1 MDDLSLEFKS
11 KLQKLFIEK
20 KFSNL
25 EFEIESLGDIQN
37 LENGILY
44 LYAISKS
51 LNPTSK
57 KKDYALAV
65 DLLIKVYKKNKKNLE
80 PLYNSVVVSLK
91 AETYKDTIKILLEAL
106 EINPKNEKIIDGL
119 AKLNNVLGN
128 MEDSYNYYKLLFEIN
143 PSQVAS
149 RQTFLTSLNYHPLID
164 QNEYLKQCR
173 LYTSIIEKNIK
184 NNFNYQKIK
193 NQKIKLGF
201 LSSDLRNHS
210 VSYFL
215 KDLIKNID
223 KKEFETIAFS
233 NVKKLISDQMTVE
246 LKKLFDYW
254 HDIFDYKD
262 SELVDFIRK
271 KNVNII
277 IDLNGYTFG
286 NRSNIFVERV
296 APIQIIWLGYC
307 NSSGLKNMDYLISDH
322 NCIKKDEENLYSEKI
337 IYMPNIWN
345 SMSKPSK
352 LPEVVEPPVNR
363 NKIFTFGSFNNFQKI
378 SNKTISVWSKILND
392 TTSRIILKNS
402 IMDNEEI
409 NQNLIE
415 KFLLNNVK
423 EEKIQIIN
431 FKKQSSDHLSLY
443 GQIDLALDTFPY
455 NGVTT
460 TFESVLM
467 GVPVLTIK
475 GFNFNSRCGES
486 INRNLNLE
494 NFIAENYDDYYTK
507 ALSFYE
513 NKDYLS
519 NLRKSMRDKVLSSPL
534 FNNKDFASVFSKKM
548 KSIWENFSKD

>member
-1 MDDLSLEFKS
+1 MDDLNLEFKS

-20 KFSNL
+20 KFSTL
-25 EFEIESLGDIQN
+25 EFEIESLGDIKN
-37 LENGILY
+37 LEDEILY

-57 KKDYALAV
+57 KNDYILAL
-65 DLLIKVYKKNKKNLE
+65 DLFILAYKKNKKNLE

-91 AETYKDTIKILLEAL
+91 AEKYKDTIKILLEAL
-106 EINPKNEKIIDGL
+106 ESNPKNEKIIDGL

-128 MEDSYNYYKLLFEIN
+128 MEESYNFYKLLFEVN
-143 PSQVAS
+143 PNQVHS
-149 RQTFLTSLNYHPLID
+149 RQTFLTLLNYHPLID

-184 NNFNYQKIK
+184 NNFNKQKIK
-193 NQKIKLGF
+193 NKKIKLGF
-201 LSSDLRNHS
+201 FSSDLRKHS

-223 KKEFETIAFS
+223 KKEFEIIAFS
-233 NVKKLISDQMTVE
+233 NTDKSLNDEMTIE

-254 HDIFDYKD
+254 HDVINYKD
-262 SELVDFIRK
+262 LELVDFIRK
-271 KNVNII
+271 KNLNII

-286 NRSNIFVERV
+286 NRSNVFAERV
-296 APIQIIWLGYC
+296 APIQVTWLGYC
-307 NSSGLKNMDYLISDH
+307 NSTGLKNMDYLITDQ
-322 NCIKKDEENLYSEKI
+322 NLIKKDEENLYSEKI

-345 SMSKPSK
+345 SMSEPSN
-352 LPEVVEPPVNR
+352 LPEVSEAPSDK

-378 SNKTISVWSKILND
+378 SSKTISIWSNILNN
-392 TTSRIILKNS
+392 TSSRIILKNS
-402 IMDNEEI
+402 IMNNDEI

-415 KFLLNNVK
+415 KFLKNNVK
-423 EEKIQIIN
+423 EDKIQIIN
-431 FKKQSSDHLSLY
+431 FQKESLDHLSLY
-443 GQIDLALDTFPY
+443 DQIDLALDTFPY

-486 INRNLNLE
+486 INKNLKLE
-494 NFIAENYDDYYTK
+494 NFIAEDYSDYYLK
-507 ALSFYE
+507 ALNFYK
-513 NKDYLS
+513 NKNYLS
-519 NLRKSMRDKVLSSPL
+519 NLRKSLRDRVISSPL
-534 FNNKDFASVFSKKM
+534 FNNKDFALIFSEKM
-548 KSIWENFSKD
+548 KEIWENSLKD

>member
-1 MDDLSLEFKS
+1 MDDLNLEFKS

-20 KFSNL
+20 KFSTL
-25 EFEIESLGDIQN
+25 EFEIESLGDIKN
-37 LENGILY
+37 LEDEILY

-57 KKDYALAV
+57 KNDYILAL
-65 DLLIKVYKKNKKNLE
+65 DLFIQAYKKNKKNLE

-91 AETYKDTIKILLEAL
+91 AEKYKDTIKILLEAL
-106 EINPKNEKIIDGL
+106 ENNPKNEKIIDGL

-128 MEDSYNYYKLLFEIN
+128 MEESYNFYKLLFEVN
-143 PSQVAS
+143 PNQVHS
-149 RQTFLTSLNYHPLID
+149 RQTFLTLLNYHPLID

-184 NNFNYQKIK
+184 NNFNKQKIK
-193 NQKIKLGF
+193 NKKIKLGF
-201 LSSDLRNHS
+201 FSSDLRKHS

-223 KKEFETIAFS
+223 KKEFEIIAFS
-233 NVKKLISDQMTVE
+233 NADKSLNDEMTIE

-254 HDIFDYKD
+254 HDVINYKD
-262 SELVDFIRK
+262 LELVDFIRK
-271 KNVNII
+271 KNLNII

-286 NRSNIFVERV
+286 NRSNVFAERV
-296 APIQIIWLGYC
+296 APIQVTWLGYC
-307 NSSGLKNMDYLISDH
+307 NSTGLKNMDYLITDQ
-322 NCIKKDEENLYSEKI
+322 NLIKKDEEDLYSEKI

-345 SMSKPSK
+345 SMSEPSN
-352 LPEVVEPPVNR
+352 LPEVSEAPSDK

-378 SNKTISVWSKILND
+378 SSKTISIWSNILNN
-392 TTSRIILKNS
+392 TSSRIILKNS
-402 IMDNEEI
+402 IMNNDEI

-415 KFLLNNVK
+415 KFLKNNVK
-423 EEKIQIIN
+423 EDKIQIIN
-431 FKKQSSDHLSLY
+431 FQKESLDHLSLY
-443 GQIDLALDTFPY
+443 DQIDLALDTFPY

-486 INRNLNLE
+486 INKNLKLE
-494 NFIAENYDDYYTK
+494 NFIAEDYSDYYLK
-507 ALSFYE
+507 ALNFYK
-513 NKDYLS
+513 NKNYLS
-519 NLRKSMRDKVLSSPL
+519 NLRKSLRDRVISSPL
-534 FNNKDFASVFSKKM
+534 FNNKDFALIFSEKM
-548 KSIWENFSKD
+548 KEIWENSLKD

>member
-1 MDDLSLEFKS
+1 MDDLNLEFKS

-20 KFSNL
+20 KFSTL
-25 EFEIESLGDIQN
+25 EFEIESLGDIKN
-37 LENGILY
+37 LEDEILY

-57 KKDYALAV
+57 KNDYILAL
-65 DLLIKVYKKNKKNLE
+65 DLFIQAYKKNKKNLE
-80 PLYNSVVVSLK
+80 PLYNSVVVGLK

-106 EINPKNEKIIDGL
+106 EKNPKNEKIIDGL

-128 MEDSYNYYKLLFEIN
+128 MEESYNFYKLLFEIN
-143 PSQVAS
+143 PNQVHS
-149 RQTFLTSLNYHPLID
+149 RQTFLTLLNYHPLID

-184 NNFNYQKIK
+184 NNFNKQKIK
-193 NQKIKLGF
+193 NKKIKLGF
-201 LSSDLRNHS
+201 FSSDLRKHS

-223 KKEFETIAFS
+223 KKKFEIIAFS
-233 NVKKLISDQMTVE
+233 NADKSLNDEMTIE

-254 HDIFDYKD
+254 HDVINYKD
-262 SELVDFIRK
+262 LELVDFIRK
-271 KNVNII
+271 KNLNII

-286 NRSNIFVERV
+286 NRSNVFAERV
-296 APIQIIWLGYC
+296 APIQVTWLGYC
-307 NSSGLKNMDYLISDH
+307 NSTGLKNMDYLITDQ
-322 NCIKKDEENLYSEKI
+322 NLIKKDEENLYSEKI

-345 SMSKPSK
+345 SMSEPSN
-352 LPEVVEPPVNR
+352 LPEVSEAPSDK

-378 SNKTISVWSKILND
+378 SSKTISIWSNILNN
-392 TTSRIILKNS
+392 TSSRIILKNS
-402 IMDNEEI
+402 IMNNDEI

-415 KFLLNNVK
+415 KFLKNNVK
-423 EEKIQIIN
+423 EDKIQIIN
-431 FKKQSSDHLSLY
+431 FQKESLDHLSLY
-443 GQIDLALDTFPY
+443 DHIDLALDTFPY

-486 INRNLNLE
+486 INKNLKLE
-494 NFIAENYDDYYTK
+494 NFIAEDYSDYYYK
-507 ALSFYE
+507 ALNFYE
-513 NKDYLS
+513 NKNYLS
-519 NLRKSMRDKVLSSPL
+519 NVRKSLRDRVISSPL
-534 FNNKDFASVFSKKM
+534 FDNKDFALVFSEKM
-548 KSIWENFSKD
+548 KEIWENFLKD